1 MNPSPTPERRSG
13 WFRRL
18 PAASQQPA
26 QAARQGG
33 LTPARLLPQALLALW
48 GLVLLY
54 SSLSG
59 RLDLL
64 LHPAFHGLVAAAG
77 LALLALALVVL
88 LRGDARRGRVPLP
101 WLLSGVLGV
110 LVLALPPDPSF
121 TVLASNRPAGLPDPP
136 RLAFILPPE
145 QRSLSEWVRLL
156 RSRPDPALYN
166 GQAVRISGFVLP
178 VPGGQPLLARLQ
190 VRCCLADA
198 TPMGLP
204 VAWPADFR
212 PEANAWLAIEGRM
225 GTTSLEGE
233 STSVVL
239 PATIRPI
246 PRPRRPLEP

>member
-1 MNPSPTPERRSG
+1 MPPLPPERRSP

-18 PAASQQPA
+18 PPASRQPA
-26 QAARQGG
+26 QAAPQGG
-33 LTPARLLPQALLALW
+33 LPPGRLLPPALLALW
-48 GLVLLY
+48 GLVLLF

-88 LRGDARRGRVPLP
+88 LRGDGVRGRVPLP
-101 WLLSGVLGV
+101 WLLCGVLGV

-178 VPGGQPLLARLQ
+178 MPGGQPLLARLQ

-204 VAWPADFR
+204 VAWPAGFR

>member
-1 MNPSPTPERRSG
+1 MPPSPPPRPAR
-13 WFRRL
+13 WFRRRSAAPGEP
-18 PAASQQPA
+18 PAPL
-26 QAARQGG
+26 RQGPLAPG
-33 LTPARLLPQALLALW
+33 RLLPPALLALW
-48 GLVLLY
+48 GLVLLF

-64 LHPAFHGLVAAAG
+64 LHPAFHALVAVAG
-77 LALLALALVVL
+77 VSLLLLAGMVL
-88 LRGDARRGRVPLP
+88 LRGDGEGRRLPLP
-101 WLLSGVLGV
+101 WLLSGLMGV

-121 TVLASNRPAGLPDPP
+121 TVLAMNRPAGLPDPP

-212 PEANAWLAIEGRM
+212 PRPNAWLAIEGRM
-225 GTTSLEGE
+225 GTTSLAGE

-246 PRPRRPLEP
+246 ARPRRPLEP